1 DPAKHSLGR
10 RINPIGWND
19 VARESQ
25 AARAVGV
32 PGIRVVDAP
41 CYARYIAIGSS
52 RYRRC
57 EVGVAGRIENPVG
70 ISDGHSAT
78 RELTPF
84 RRLPVR
90 KEEKFVLLDWAAD
103 GAAILVQDILG
114 LADTHRIESV
124 ERLERVV
131 GVELEDA
138 S

>member
-1 DPAKHSLGR
+1 QNMVELDVVGGAIKLGRAGGVVVVGGGYTIVVKKARLADPAKHSLGR

-78 RELTPF
+78 CELTPV
-84 RRLPVR
+84 RRLPGR
-90 KEEKFVLLDWAAD
+90 QEAKFVLLAW
-103 GAAILVQDILG
+103 
-114 LADTHRIESV
+114 
-124 ERLERVV
+124 
-131 GVELEDA
+131 
-138 S
+138 